1 MSACPTAQRAG
12 PASGL
17 SRGSGELLRL
27 VPPHGCLS
35 SSWPRRGPRWVQSV
49 GLRFKGRPWPSA
61 SAVNL
66 QPRKDPVF
74 GGGGGAGWEFFHG
87 WPHRFNNVLESLRD
101 IEHFIHVG
109 TAGQD
114 AEPAHGDSMCKHLQ
128 TGASPGPQPDQAISS
143 LAGTPASLGDSQ
155 TPLSGFKKQGGQL
168 GEEEG

>member
-1 MSACPTAQRAG
+1 M
-12 PASGL
+12 
-17 SRGSGELLRL
+17 
-27 VPPHGCLS
+27 
-35 SSWPRRGPRWVQSV
+35 QSV

-114 AEPAHGDSMCKHLQ
+114 AEPAHGDSTCKHLQ